1 MNHLQKYTSQF
12 RNSIFF
18 VLLCNSVLLIGG
30 YRAFHNYVLTDVA
43 YDDPKLLL
51 ITVGIIAPLIAALL
65 SLISSTYFVSPI
77 KYIWQAVL
85 HTAPKTSNM
94 PTPDIRN
101 VWLGREFATIL
112 AAQVYEIASVV
123 QEVEQIADKARHDLK
138 SSFVANNLPLP
149 LIVLDKDTNILFA
162 NDSLLGYISTDLDAV
177 KGQSLY
183 TVMDMLFSDDNT
195 FDVWLNDARKN
206 SVTATRTWERVR
218 LTLNSEKKDLYFD
231 LVAYYNKNNPAGF
244 EIMLVLFDRTHQY
257 SQDEQAMSFVA
268 LAAHELRTPL
278 TLLRGYIE
286 AFEEELAGKLNPELT
301 GFMSKMKAS
310 AQQLAAFTTNI
321 LNVAK
326 YENNQLT
333 LKLHEEKVAPMVQT
347 AVDNMVLR
355 AQIRGIKLVT
365 VVDDNLPTVGADTV
379 SIDEVV
385 SNLIDNA
392 IKYSGD
398 GREIQIHAYQST
410 DGNVNISVKDFGV
423 GMPET
428 AMSSI
433 FDKFYRDFRNKT
445 SVGGTGMGL
454 YLCKA
459 IVSAHGGEVWVQSK
473 EGQGSTFGFTLVP
486 FSKLAA
492 DGDSRDNKDIVRTA
506 HGWIKNHSLYRD

>member
-1 MNHLQKYTSQF
+1 MNHIQKYTAQF
-12 RNSIFF
+12 RNSVFF
-18 VLLCNSVLLIGG
+18 VLLVGQALLISA
-30 YRAFHNYVLTDVA
+30 YWALHTYIFPSLA

-51 ITVGIIAPLIAALL
+51 ITFGVIAPFIAALL
-65 SLISSTYFVSPI
+65 ALISSRYFISPI

-85 HTAPKTSNM
+85 HTAPKTASI
-94 PTPDIRN
+94 PAPDIRN

-123 QEVEQIADKARHDLK
+123 QQVEQIADKAKHDLQ
-138 SSFVANNLPLP
+138 SSFVANSLPLP
-149 LIVLDKDTNILFA
+149 LLVLDKDVNILFA
-162 NDSLLGYISTDLDAV
+162 NDSLAQYISVDTAAI

-183 TVMDMLFSDDNT
+183 TVMDMMFSDDNT
-195 FDVWLNDARKN
+195 FDTWLEDSRKN
-206 SVTATRTWERVR
+206 SVTATRTWQRVR
-218 LTLNSEKKDLYFD
+218 LTINSEKKDVYFD

-244 EIMLVLFDRTHQY
+244 EIMVVLFDRTHQY

-286 AFEEELAGKLNPELT
+286 AFEEELAGKVNAELAD
-301 GFMSKMKAS
+301 FMQKMKAS

-333 LKLHEEKVAPMVQT
+333 LKLSEEHVEPLVQT
-347 AVDNMVLR
+347 AVNNMMLR
-355 AQIRGIKLVT
+355 AQIRGIKLST
-365 VVDDNLPTVGADTV
+365 TIDKNLPTVGADTV

-398 GREIQIHAYQST
+398 SKEIQIHAYMAN

-428 AMSSI
+428 AMANI
-433 FDKFYRDFRNKT
+433 FDKFYRDFRNKS

-454 YLCKA
+454 YLCRA
-459 IVSAHGGEVWVQSK
+459 IVEAHGGDVWVQSK
-473 EGQGSTFGFTLVP
+473 EGQGSTFGFTLIP
-486 FSKLAA
+486 FEKLASQ
-492 DGDSRDNKDIVRTA
+492 GLSKDNKDIVRTA
-506 HGWIKNHSLYRD
+506 HGWIKNHSLYRE